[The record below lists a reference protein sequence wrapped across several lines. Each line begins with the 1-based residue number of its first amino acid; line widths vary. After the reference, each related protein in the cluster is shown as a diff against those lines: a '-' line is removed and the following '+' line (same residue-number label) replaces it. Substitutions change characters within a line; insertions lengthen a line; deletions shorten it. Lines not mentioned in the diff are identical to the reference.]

1 MSKYIIT
8 QGDEIVGNAFT
19 IQTAL
24 EIFEKVPPPKR
35 PSQARAIY
43 FLVIED

>member
-8 QGDEIVGNAFT
+8 QGDEVVDNASN
-19 IQTAL
+19 IQTAI
-24 EIFEKVPPPKR
+24 EKFEKLPPPKR